1 MSDWI
6 KGNYLKTVQK
16 SLVNNITL
24 KNGEKGA

>member
-16 SLVNNITL
+16 SLVNKITF
-24 KNGEKGA
+24 KNGDQEA